1 MSLKRNILSFLF
13 ITAFVFCFC
22 AAVDPLDAG
31 KNASMHNNIA
41 IKYLKENNY
50 VGAIKEFQ
58 IAIDLNPNHQVTA
71 TYYYN
76 LGMLYVRLKKYKEAK
91 DCFENS
97 IRLNPL
103 YFRYYIDTVKM
114 YKELNILDSELT
126 KYLARQ
132 ENPLSDL
139 YIGLIYIEQGKRS
152 AGITTLDNFCEKEP
166 HLLVTAGVKNY
177 LKETRRK
184 K

>member
-1 MSLKRNILSFLF
+1 MSLKRNIISFLF
-13 ITAFVFCFC
+13 ISAFIFCFC

-31 KNASMHNNIA
+31 HNATLHNNSG

-50 VGAIKEFQ
+50 VAAIKEFQ

-76 LGMLYVRLKKYKEAK
+76 LGMLYNRLRKYSDAK

-103 YFRYYIDTVKM
+103 YFSY
-114 YKELNILDSELT
+114 
-126 KYLARQ
+126 
-132 ENPLSDL
+132 
-139 YIGLIYIEQGKRS
+139 
-152 AGITTLDNFCEKEP
+152 
-166 HLLVTAGVKNY
+166 
-177 LKETRRK
+177 
-184 K
+184 

>member
-13 ITAFVFCFC
+13 VSAFIFCFC

-31 KNASMHNNIA
+31 HNATYHNNTA

-76 LGMLYVRLKKYKEAK
+76 LGMLYVRLKKYSDARV
-91 DCFENS
+91 CFENS

-114 YKELNILDSELT
+114 YKELNILDSELS
-126 KYLARQ
+126 KYLAQ
-132 ENPLSDL
+132 QDNPLSDL
-139 YIGLIYIEQGKRS
+139 YVGLIS
-152 AGITTLDNFCEKEP
+152 A
-166 HLLVTAGVKNY
+166 
-177 LKETRRK
+177 K
-184 K
+184 KSRIY